1 LLLVWVLGFCLFKGG
16 GKRKSFLFVCV
27 RFFGSCSLVSVFFP
41 SSLLQMRPA
50 RLLLAAQGGHGCCR
64 RGGSR
69 GKVSRVGV
77 GRARGSESGES
88 ALLDERRRRRR
99 RRRSS
104 ESVVVVVV
112 VVVFELRATSPRHPG
127 GRPRR
132 PAGRHDGLFLF
143 FERRRRAT
151 PRDVAERSDE
161 LLLFFFFLVVV
172 LVVVVKAW
180 LMLSPLARSFLLFF
194 SAVALS

>member
-1 LLLVWVLGFCLFKGG
+1 
-16 GKRKSFLFVCV
+16 
-27 RFFGSCSLVSVFFP
+27 
-41 SSLLQMRPA
+41 MRPA

-77 GRARGSESGES
+77 GRAWGSESGES

-99 RRRSS
+99 RRSS
-104 ESVVVVVV
+104 ESVVVVV
-112 VVVFELRATSPRHPG
+112 VVVFELRATSPRRPG

-151 PRDVAERSDE
+151 PRDVAERSVE